1 MALVFRWLVRLT
13 TASLVLVVLGVGLV
27 YFLAASSLPD
37 YDNRLVE
44 QSLTS
49 DVEIVRD
56 NSNVPHIFAAA
67 DRDVFFGLGYAH
79 AQDRLWQM
87 IVMRRTAQGRLSEVF
102 GTRTVETDK
111 LLRRLDLY
119 GAAIR
124 SVPFQDPRTLDA
136 LEAYAAGVNARLAE
150 INRDGL
156 GRGAPE
162 LFLFNAPVSLWKPAD
177 SLAML
182 KIMALQLAGHL
193 EEEVLRARVSLVVP
207 DPIRLADI
215 LPDVPGAGVAALP
228 EYAQLVPPLAP
239 GSGAPAATPP
249 LRNAMLWPAP
259 PRGLAGASN
268 VWAAA
273 AHRSA
278 SRGTLLANDP
288 HLGFS
293 APTIWYLARLELSTG
308 GVIGATIPGI
318 PAMLGGRSDTLGWG
332 VTSSYLDD
340 QDIFIEELN
349 PDTSEQYRTPDGWA
363 DFETR
368 RTIINIKDA
377 TPVTATLR
385 WTDNGPVLPGTVWDL
400 AEITPPGH
408 VAALGW
414 TALSNEDT
422 SMSAAVGLMFSQSL
436 EEVLRVSE
444 GFIAPS
450 QNLTVVDRSGIALR
464 TIGAMPRRSPDHETQ
479 GRLPS
484 LGWRPQ
490 NRWLGIL
497 PQDTNPE
504 FLNPPGGIVGNTNN
518 KVIDR
523 PYPMH
528 VSHTWGDS
536 QRVQRWQRMMTN
548 RQVHTR
554 ESF

>member
-385 WTDNGPVLPGTVWDL
+385 W
-400 AEITPPGH
+400 
-408 VAALGW
+408 
-414 TALSNEDT
+414 
-422 SMSAAVGLMFSQSL
+422 
-436 EEVLRVSE
+436 
-444 GFIAPS
+444 
-450 QNLTVVDRSGIALR
+450 
-464 TIGAMPRRSPDHETQ
+464 
-479 GRLPS
+479 
-484 LGWRPQ
+484 
-490 NRWLGIL
+490 
-497 PQDTNPE
+497 
-504 FLNPPGGIVGNTNN
+504 
-518 KVIDR
+518 
-523 PYPMH
+523 
-528 VSHTWGDS
+528 
-536 QRVQRWQRMMTN
+536 
-548 RQVHTR
+548 
-554 ESF
+554 